1 MVGGGS
7 LEPSLLPSL
16 NPPGVPTP
24 GGGCSGSSKVQR
36 PPVSHTPAHSAPVSS
51 QLPGFPGGP
60 TWSLSHARSATAGC
74 VAKSSSLHVPQADTA
89 YPRAMK
95 AITLPAT

>member
-36 PPVSHTPAHSAPVSS
+36 PPVSHTPAHFTPQSALGCQDSPAARPGACLMPV
-51 QLPGFPGGP
+51 LP
-60 TWSLSHARSATAGC
+60 
-74 VAKSSSLHVPQADTA
+74 
-89 YPRAMK
+89 
-95 AITLPAT
+95 LPAV